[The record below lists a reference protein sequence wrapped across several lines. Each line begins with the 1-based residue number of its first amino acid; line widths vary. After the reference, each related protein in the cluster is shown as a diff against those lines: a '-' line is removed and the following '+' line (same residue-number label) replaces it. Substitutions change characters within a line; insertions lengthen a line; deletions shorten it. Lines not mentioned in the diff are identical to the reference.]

1 MFNLKNYEMKR
12 KLASIRTISQI
23 RPIVGA
29 DKIEVAKVDNWN
41 VVVQKDQFNIGEKIV
56 YFEIDSFLPIRNE
69 FEFLR
74 KSCYRKLAD
83 DSEGFRL
90 RTMTL
95 RGQVSQGLIC
105 PLSILNTT
113 EIPFSGIWVEGDDVS
128 EYLNVIKFDPPL
140 PPELEG
146 EAIGYFPS
154 FIQKTDEERIQN
166 LTSEYEMFKKSK
178 YLASEKVDGA
188 SSTFFLNDG
197 EFGICSRNL
206 QLIFNPNNTFGR
218 IIIQNNLE
226 EKLRNFGKNIAIQ
239 GEIIGEGVQGNKY
252 KLKGQKLLVYNIF
265 DIDNYKYV
273 SKEEM
278 LRISNIFNLET
289 VPTILNDFTLPDSID
304 ELLNIA
310 NDKSKVNPITIREG
324 LVWVSIDSPER
335 ISFKT
340 ISNDFLLKYGE

>member
-1 MFNLKNYEMKR
+1 MKR

-41 VVVQKDQFNIGEKIV
+41 VVVQKDQFNVGEKIV

-128 EYLNVIKFDPPL
+128 EYLNVVKFDPPL

-166 LTSEYEMFKKSK
+166 LTSEYEMIKKSK

-289 VPTILNDFTLPDSID
+289 VPTILNEFTLPDSID